1 MSRRGHSL
9 ILILVVVAMGAAAS
23 AVFFSRLSLEQHRW
37 QPDQVRTQ
45 ALWLAR
51 SAVDA
56 GVIGQR
62 KVATSLGEA
71 TVDVQ
76 GSGPRGPRKPH
87 LPVPRCPRGHLPT
100 FSTRARSVRNPPGHH
115 GPCQPRLRS
124 LRRGGRGTRVPRPS
138 GTGLVGPTTPR
149 ANSRGAGR
157 QGWAEK
163 PRDRVGRQEPQG
175 QPAQA
180 APWMPGCPSTPG
192 EAETRCSR

>member
-76 GSGPRGPRKPH
+76 GSGPAITVTVALEG
-87 LPVPRCPRGHLPT
+87 
-100 FSTRARSVRNPPGHH
+100 
-115 GPCQPRLRS
+115 
-124 LRRGGRGTRVPRPS
+124 
-138 GTGLVGPTTPR
+138 
-149 ANSRGAGR
+149 
-157 QGWAEK
+157 
-163 PRDRVGRQEPQG
+163 
-175 QPAQA
+175 AQA
-180 APWMPGCPSTPG
+180 TVQTSPYVERYQG
-192 EAETRCSR
+192 R